1 MPENVRYISK
11 VQLSDGSVYYIK
23 DRNALQASGGTMTG
37 DLEVD
42 AKIKAN
48 KLYIMTIEVMT
59 YTPTNVLVE
68 DESTNE
74 IKKRSTDLL
83 LKDIGGY
90 SCDESKLSDG
100 ILKLKLGK

>member
-42 AKIKAN
+42 AKIQAN
-48 KLYIMTIEVMT
+48 KLYIMAIEVMT

-83 LKDIGGY
+83 LEDIGGY
-90 SCDESKLSDG
+90 SCDESALTNG
-100 ILKLKLGK
+100 VLKLKLGK